1 MRNVLAIGGS
11 RHFGRHL
18 VTLLPDAG
26 TRVALLS
33 RGSVPAPDGVRPL
46 IADRADRTDRTSR
59 TAASFR
65 YRAVRGRLPEAVD
78 EVLATTKAGV

>member
-11 RHFGRHL
+11 RYFGRHL

-26 TRVALLS
+26 TRVALLN

-46 IADRADRTDRTSR
+46 IADR
-59 TAASFR
+59 
-65 YRAVRGRLPEAVD
+65 
-78 EVLATTKAGV
+78 TTKAGV